1 VVKLLREDVVTVK
14 LAEIDEN
21 LKVVKENLPESFKEF
36 EGLGLVKD
44 GIYKKIEYNIE
55 NVLDVCAILSADLE
69 LGIPASEEDIV
80 DKLMDAKVLTKGLGS
95 TVKQMKGFRN
105 ILVHRYGRIDD
116 KRAFADIKSGI
127 GDFEKFRREAE
138 SFLKKHK

>member
-1 VVKLLREDVVTVK
+1 
-14 LAEIDEN
+14 
-21 LKVVKENLPESFKEF
+21 
-36 EGLGLVKD
+36 
-44 GIYKKIEYNIE
+44 
-55 NVLDVCAILSADLE
+55 
-69 LGIPASEEDIV
+69 
-80 DKLMDAKVLTKGLGS
+80 MDAKVLTKGLGS